1 MNVSVGSSSMWK
13 SHGRVWSAVAGLG
26 ALLAAFALYLAL
38 AGGTTEAAGSAPEVK
53 AAAIVDYPNGSK
65 LARLRLEPSAIKR
78 LDLRTTTVRSERV
91 DGKARLVVPYAAL
104 IYDSVGEAWLYASSK
119 PRTFMRQHIT
129 IDRIAGER
137 VILSAGPAA
146 GTKIATVGAQELWGA
161 ELGIDA
167 GSH

>member
-13 SHGRVWSAVAGLG
+13 GHSRVWTAVAGLG

-38 AGGTTEAAGSAPEVK
+38 VGGTTEAAGSAEVA

-104 IYDSVGEAWLYASSK
+104 IYDSEGEAWLYVSSK
-119 PRTFMRQHIT
+119 PRSFMRQHIT

>member
-13 SHGRVWSAVAGLG
+13 DRGRVWTAIVGLG

-38 AGGTTEAAGSAPEVK
+38 AGGTSES
-53 AAAIVDYPNGSK
+53 AAAVEEVLPATVQYPNGSDVA
-65 LARLRLEPSAIKR
+65 LLTLRPSAIKR
-78 LDLRTTTVRSERV
+78 LDLRTVAVTSQRV
-91 DGKARLVVPYAAL
+91 DGKARLVVPYAAV
-104 IYDSVGEAWLYASSK
+104 IYDSEGETWLYAASN
-119 PRTFMRQHIT
+119 PRTFRRQSIT

-161 ELGIDA
+161 ELGIDS